1 MRRKNKERMRPKNK
15 EQMRRKN
22 KERMRP
28 KKREFHELPY
38 TEMVNPGLIDPPQ
51 NRKIIWKNDF
61 SQKQRSDMDPDYG
74 TAQMLIRHYQ
84 IVIFQRNFFS
94 SLGPN
99 PRH

>member
-1 MRRKNKERMRPKNK
+1 MRRKNKER
-15 EQMRRKN
+15 MRRKN

-28 KKREFHELPY
+28 KKREFHGL
-38 TEMVNPGLIDPPQ
+38 TQKWLIPGLIDPPQ
-51 NRKIIWKNDF
+51 NRKIIWKKDF
-61 SQKQRSDMDPDYG
+61 SLKERSDMDPDYG